1 MLKRILVVLIIFIS
15 GTSIAQEG
23 TTSPYSFYGI
33 GELKFKGTAENRA
46 MGGIGVL
53 SDSIHLNLQN
63 PAGLADLKL
72 INYSVGASHRYL
84 TLQTDSEKQKTST
97 TSLDYIAIGVPM
109 GKFGASFGLI
119 PYTSVGY
126 QIDSSTDLATT
137 RFTGTGGLNRAFL
150 SLAYKVTPKFNVG
163 IETSYN
169 FGNIENISFHHINEL
184 QYGTREVNK
193 ADILGFSF
201 KLGAF
206 YKTMISEKLELST
219 SATYTPE
226 NDFVI
231 ENNKEISTVIENNS
245 GNLLTVQTIESKEP
259 NTNITF
265 PSQYTIGAGIGQ
277 PKNWFVGAEYTGI
290 ETSNFENSAF
300 SIAEVT
306 YNDSSKFSLGGFFI
320 PNYNSIGSYWERV
333 VYRAGFRYE
342 ETGINIRGEDIN
354 EFGIS
359 FGVGLPVGRVFSNLN
374 LGFEFGQRGTKNQG
388 LVKENFFNTIISLS
402 LNDRWFEKRYYD

>member
-1 MLKRILVVLIIFIS
+1 
-15 GTSIAQEG
+15 
-23 TTSPYSFYGI
+23 
-33 GELKFKGTAENRA
+33 
-46 MGGIGVL
+46 
-53 SDSIHLNLQN
+53 
-63 PAGLADLKL
+63 
-72 INYSVGASHRYL
+72 
-84 TLQTDSEKQKTST
+84 
-97 TSLDYIAIGVPM
+97 
-109 GKFGASFGLI
+109 
-119 PYTSVGY
+119 
-126 QIDSSTDLATT
+126 
-137 RFTGTGGLNRAFL
+137 
-150 SLAYKVTPKFNVG
+150 
-163 IETSYN
+163 
-169 FGNIENISFHHINEL
+169 
-184 QYGTREVNK
+184 
-193 ADILGFSF
+193 
-201 KLGAF
+201 
-206 YKTMISEKLELST
+206 MISEKLELST

-245 GNLLTVQTIESKEP
+245 GNLLTVQTIESIEP
-259 NTNITF
+259 NTNISF